1 MYKNLFLNKQAAFFD
16 LDGTIVDTVPLWKV
30 SVERVLKNFLNF
42 EETFNL
48 MHGASIYTNMGY
60 LIKEHNLE
68 TKQSVNELADLV
80 INEFI
85 NILQESDLEPRDG
98 FWDFTYELKKQK
110 NLKLALTTNTKKSV
124 AQAVLNKLGIS
135 ETFDLYVFG
144 DEVSKEK
151 PDPEIYL
158 KTSKT
163 LNVSPRQCIVFEDSI
178 IGCKAA
184 LNAGMDVAV
193 IWDGTEEKHEYPDD
207 DKLIE
212 FYPNFSVFVGNL
224 DMDFKEFFNKSVERF
239 KNSPEYQ
246 AGTSTGTSASTK

>member
-98 FWDFTYELKKQK
+98 FWDFTYELKKQR
-110 NLKLALTTNTKKSV
+110 
-124 AQAVLNKLGIS
+124 S
-135 ETFDLYVFG
+135 EERRVG
-144 DEVSKEK
+144 KECR
-151 PDPEIYL
+151 
-158 KTSKT
+158 S
-163 LNVSPRQCIVFEDSI
+163 R
-178 IGCKAA
+178 
-184 LNAGMDVAV
+184 
-193 IWDGTEEKHEYPDD
+193 W
-207 DKLIE
+207 
-212 FYPNFSVFVGNL
+212 
-224 DMDFKEFFNKSVERF
+224 
-239 KNSPEYQ
+239 
-246 AGTSTGTSASTK
+246 